1 MTPDDEAVAEVIALE
16 RALLTREVRSSAAA
30 LDALLDPEFTETG
43 ASGRRW
49 TRAEILAALPAGA
62 GPSPPGPDRIA
73 DHAMAGRRLAA
84 DVVMLTFETDHEGRR
99 ARRVSLWRRS
109 GGRWRLLYHQGTL
122 VPPGRSCRPV
132 KRPAARHREGAGPPD
147 PCFADEAL
155 VSPRP
160 PGASPRR

>member
-30 LDALLDPEFTETG
+30 LDALLDPEFSETG

-49 TRAEILAALPAGA
+49 TRAGILAALPAGA
-62 GPSPPGPDRIA
+62 GAGAGPGPPGPDRIA

-84 DVVMLTFETDHEGRR
+84 DVVMLTFETDHQGRR

-109 GGRWRLLYHQGTL
+109 GGRWRVLYHQGTL
-122 VPPGRSCRPV
+122 VPP
-132 KRPAARHREGAGPPD
+132 EAGP
-147 PCFADEAL
+147 
-155 VSPRP
+155 
-160 PGASPRR
+160 

>member
-49 TRAEILAALPAGA
+49 TRAEILAGLPAGDDGA
-62 GPSPPGPDRIA
+62 ALPGRIA

-109 GGRWRLLYHQGTL
+109 GGRWRVLYHQGTL
-122 VPPGRSCRPV
+122 VPP
-132 KRPAARHREGAGPPD
+132 EAGP
-147 PCFADEAL
+147 
-155 VSPRP
+155 
-160 PGASPRR
+160 

>member
-1 MTPDDEAVAEVIALE
+1 MAPDDEAVAEVIALE

-49 TRAEILAALPAGA
+49 TRAEILAALPAEAGAGA
-62 GPSPPGPDRIA
+62 GPGPPGPDRIA

-109 GGRWRLLYHQGTL
+109 GGRWRVLYHQGTL
-122 VPPGRSCRPV
+122 VPPA
-132 KRPAARHREGAGPPD
+132 PAP
-147 PCFADEAL
+147 
-155 VSPRP
+155 
-160 PGASPRR
+160 